1 MTTPTPRT
9 DAALAD
15 LANCQR
21 DVHELLRLLGEIRF
35 ATGDRGKRNQA
46 ELVAH
51 CADLAKRAAVLEKVR
66 AYPYI
71 PSGLA
76 AMIERELNTTTP

>member
-1 MTTPTPRT
+1 MTNPSNS
-9 DAALAD
+9 DMAAMMRD
-15 LANCQR
+15 LR
-21 DVHELLRLLGEIRF
+21 DLLSLVAEIRA
-35 ATGDRGKRNQA
+35 ATNGNRLTQA

-71 PSGLA
+71 PTGIISI
-76 AMIERELNTTTP
+76 IERELRTNTTTP

>member
-1 MTTPTPRT
+1 MTTPSIS
-9 DAALAD
+9 DMAAMMRD
-15 LANCQR
+15 LR
-21 DVHELLRLLGEIRF
+21 DLLSLVAEIRA
-35 ATGDRGKRNQA
+35 ATGGNKLTQA

-51 CADLAKRAAVLEKVR
+51 CADLAKRAAVLERVR

-71 PSGLA
+71 PQGLA